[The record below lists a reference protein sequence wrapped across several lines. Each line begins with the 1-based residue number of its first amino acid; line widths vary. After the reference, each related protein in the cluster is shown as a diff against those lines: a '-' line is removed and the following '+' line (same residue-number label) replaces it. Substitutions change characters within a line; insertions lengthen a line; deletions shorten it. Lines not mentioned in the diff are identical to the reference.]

1 MSDASTLRKQATNKG
16 TITTCLQS
24 KWNAQGT
31 RKKKKTTKN
40 KNRSQ
45 V

>member
-31 RKKKKTTKN
+31 RKKKTTKN